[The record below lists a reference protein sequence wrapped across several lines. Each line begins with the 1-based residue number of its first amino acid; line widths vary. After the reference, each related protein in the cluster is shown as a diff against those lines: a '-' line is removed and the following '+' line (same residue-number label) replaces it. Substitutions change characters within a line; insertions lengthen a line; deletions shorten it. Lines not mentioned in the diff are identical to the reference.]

1 MTTISLYATQ
11 IAASNAVEKY
21 REREEM
27 RLLTRNRKIN
37 KPRRQMERQ
46 ALNRKSIKRNYE
58 KPQNF
63 YLTPGQLICEGKDDK
78 GRIITLPRLN
88 GYTTQ
93 YWIVAHNLLYLTSL
107 SCMAKKDGLVYLHT
121 SISLSNVISRLKP
134 CSRTIFVL
142 PRKTGR
148 GNQHANIGIFP
159 EHLKCDL
166 LRRARIVDRGRLEG
180 K

>member
-1 MTTISLYATQ
+1 
-11 IAASNAVEKY
+11 
-21 REREEM
+21 
-27 RLLTRNRKIN
+27 
-37 KPRRQMERQ
+37 
-46 ALNRKSIKRNYE
+46 
-58 KPQNF
+58 
-63 YLTPGQLICEGKDDK
+63 
-78 GRIITLPRLN
+78 
-88 GYTTQ
+88 
-93 YWIVAHNLLYLTSL
+93 
-107 SCMAKKDGLVYLHT
+107 MAKKDGLVYLHT

-134 CSRTIFVL
+134 CSRTIFAL